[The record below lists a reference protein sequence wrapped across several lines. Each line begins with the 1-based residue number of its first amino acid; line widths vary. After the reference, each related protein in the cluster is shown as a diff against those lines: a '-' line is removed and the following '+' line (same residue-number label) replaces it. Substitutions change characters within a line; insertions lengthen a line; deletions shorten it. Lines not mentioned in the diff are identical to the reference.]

1 MKKIFIYSGI
11 LLLILN
17 SLLGL
22 LLSAYEPF
30 NWVLNDGVILVNLGL
45 FNYLAVSRI
54 KDGFKFFM
62 TLFYIVSG
70 LAEFLLGLFMKSY
83 FTDNL
88 LLIFL
93 CLILITQVGIF
104 TVIRY
109 LSNYA

>member
-1 MKKIFIYSGI
+1 MKKPFIYSGI

-17 SLLGL
+17 SLFGL
-22 LLSAYEPF
+22 ILSAYEPF
-30 NWVLNDGVILVNLGL
+30 NWLLNDGVILVNLAL

-62 TLFYIVSG
+62 TLFFIVSG
-70 LAEFLLGLFMKSY
+70 LAEFLLGLCMKGY

-93 CLILITQVGIF
+93 CLILITQVGVLTI
-104 TVIRY
+104 IRS